1 MKKVIR
7 LLLFG
12 TILIWFGMGPLL
24 AQGKA
29 GKKNVVTFDMLW
41 EDFLKGYRSLE
52 STITLRATM
61 GSGDRQAVHIDELY
75 TDWVSINTMR
85 PISMDSA
92 LWNFYVGYGFRPF
105 RPVSVNLGL
114 DFRPLQYSRLYNG
127 FNEYANWS
135 VNTSWDI
142 GSDLNIAVNLSD
154 QNGWNYGAARNVY
167 GRLLSVVRSEAD
179 ANDATGSVTYRKY
192 SRAFIELKPLK
203 TLQPL
208 EPKFS
213 VEVTTANVSFPM
225 VALDPNEIRYTQYNE
240 SLNLLTMSG
249 SLTLRLDQYTAAVSY
264 SQTPNNNTINTAGT
278 IQNYLQQNWSTYI
291 EFRLNRYTTFRTTL
305 SYSRSLNRFDSI
317 FRSHQW
323 SSAYQEL
330 NEATKYFTAYQGE
343 NNANGTSLSFQ
354 VQMR

>member
-1 MKKVIR
+1 MR
-7 LLLFG
+7 LLFIG
-12 TILIWFGMGPLL
+12 ALL
-24 AQGKA
+24 VLTGVTPVFSQGKA
-29 GKKNVVTFDMLW
+29 GKKNKVTFDMLW
-41 EDFLKGYRSLE
+41 ADFLKGYRSLE
-52 STITLRATM
+52 SVISLRATL
-61 GSGDRQAVHIDELY
+61 GTVDRQYIHIDELY

-85 PISMDSA
+85 PMAIDQG
-92 LWNFYVGYGFRPF
+92 LWNFGVGYGFRPF
-105 RPVSVNLGL
+105 RPVRVDISLS
-114 DFRPLQYSRLYNG
+114 FQPLQYTRLYNG

-135 VNTSWDI
+135 VNTGWDI
-142 GSDLNIAVNLSD
+142 GSDLNVAVQLSD
-154 QNGWNYGAARNVY
+154 QNGWNYGGARNVY

-213 VEVTTANVSFPM
+213 VEVTTANVSYPM
-225 VALDPNEIRYTQYNE
+225 VVIDANETRYTQNNE
-240 SLNLLTMSG
+240 ALNLLTMNG

-264 SQTPNNNTINTAGT
+264 SQTPYNNTINFAGT

-323 SSAYQEL
+323 SSTYQEL
-330 NEATKYFTAYQGE
+330 YEATKYFTTFQGE
-343 NNANGTSLSFQ
+343 NNANSTSLTFSL
-354 VQMR
+354 QMR